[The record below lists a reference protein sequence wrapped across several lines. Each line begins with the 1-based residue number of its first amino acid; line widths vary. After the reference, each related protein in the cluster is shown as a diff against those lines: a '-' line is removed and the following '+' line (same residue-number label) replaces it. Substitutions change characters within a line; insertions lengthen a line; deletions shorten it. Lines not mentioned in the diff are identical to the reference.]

1 MRAVFCGSPDFAV
14 PALDAVVDAGFDVP
28 LVVSQPDRVRGRR
41 AAPTP
46 TPVRGRA
53 LERGLD
59 TAVLERG
66 KANRVA
72 LYDRVLALE
81 PDIVLVVA
89 FGHIV
94 REPLLSG
101 PRLGC
106 LNVHASLLPRWRGPA
121 PIHTAIVAGDDETG
135 VCTMEL
141 AAGVD
146 TGDVYDVA
154 RTPIEPNLTAGALH
168 DRLARLGAELL
179 VETLR
184 RLAAGD
190 LHRTPQP
197 EEGVT
202 HAPMLSKHEGSV
214 DFHAPCRRVH
224 DRVRGFDPWPGVT
237 VRTGDLHLKLGET
250 RALSLPA
257 REAPGTIEAIDD
269 DGMLVACTDD
279 LLLVGRVQPAGR
291 RAMRPTECA
300 RGHGLEV
307 GAVLGPI
314 EGYEAVEPRR

>member
-14 PALDAVVDAGFDVP
+14 PALDAVVDAGFEVP

-41 AAPTP
+41 GKATP
-46 TPVRGRA
+46 TPVRARGV
-53 LERGLD
+53 ERGLD

-72 LYDRVLALE
+72 LYERVLALE

-94 REPLLSG
+94 REPLLG
-101 PRLGC
+101 GARLGC

-146 TGDVYDVA
+146 TGDVYDVS
-154 RTPIEPNLTAGALH
+154 RTSIEPNLTAGELH
-168 DRLARLGAELL
+168 DRLAVLGADLL
-179 VETLR
+179 VSTLR
-184 RLAAGD
+184 RLDEGD
-190 LHRTPQP
+190 THATPQP
-197 EEGVT
+197 EEGIT
-202 HAPMLSKHEGSV
+202 HAPMLSKSEGSV
-214 DFHAPCRRVH
+214 DFDAPCRRVH

-237 VRTGDLHLKLGET
+237 VRSGEVHLKLSGS

-257 REAPGTIEAIDD
+257 REAPGTIETIDD
-269 DGMLVACTDD
+269 EGMLVACADD
-279 LLLVGRVQPAGR
+279 LLLVRRVQPAGR
-291 RAMRPTECA
+291 RPMRPIECA
-300 RGHGLEV
+300 RGHGLAV
-307 GAVLGPI
+307 GAALRPV
-314 EGYEAVEPRR
+314 EGFEPVEPRL